1 MPTCDAMC
9 KMVALGYEPHPLPCG
24 VGAERRG
31 TDRAGRAP
39 RDGRVHLQQIHPDEH
54 PNTAESPH
62 VLQRAIQRFRA
73 HASAALRTPTATRR
87 LESCKFRR
95 EVSGRIRSPASHAP
109 RTRLARALHVATPS
123 PCPSRPAMLRPAAH
137 DDGSPRVS
145 SSSSPQYVSRTPRI
159 ANSVTCHG
167 SSDSDSS
174 RFGWRA
180 HR

>member
-1 MPTCDAMC
+1 MRRDVQDGCSRLRTPSPTVWC
-9 KMVALGYEPHPLPCG
+9 
-24 VGAERRG
+24 RRG
-31 TDRAGRAP
+31 EARNRPRRKGAPRWTGTSTTNTPGRASEYCRIATRPATRHTKIP
-39 RDGRVHLQQIHPDEH
+39 R
-54 PNTAESPH
+54 SC
-62 VLQRAIQRFRA
+62 QRR
-73 HASAALRTPTATRR
+73 LRTPTATRR

-109 RTRLARALHVATPS
+109 RTCLARALHVATPS